1 MEKKATISGRRPLN
15 SSTKSD
21 SCSRVRT
28 ESVVGISGTTMTSAA
43 CSTFSETSETDG
55 GQSRKTASYSAAS
68 GASSLDSLRAGLP
81 PGASPD
87 FASPASS
94 SRSMFR

>member
-1 MEKKATISGRRPLN
+1 
-15 SSTKSD
+15 
-21 SCSRVRT
+21 
-28 ESVVGISGTTMTSAA
+28 MTSAA

-55 GQSRKTASYSAAS
+55 GQSRNAASYSVAS
-68 GASSLDSLRAGLP
+68 GFSSLESFLAGLP
-81 PGASPD
+81 PGTSAG